1 MSPYAPVKW
10 PVYGYLSNFTK
21 SGTTK
26 CVASPS
32 ALWHWIRLSDWP
44 VFGMCKKCKTMF
56 QCQKPGVWVTPEMFC
71 APPNCTAAQH
81 HSDGFSPEAR
91 DAPTLPASKPEPW
104 AEVYQRIKHFS
115 LDSGGVLHGPSS
127 LIFDPWPNG
136 SVSIEFDSLSPFL
149 PRARSCL
156 GDVERSCFHVPWG
169 TTGGRELPKDDQ
181 IQNQKRTFFGMNIQ
195 HHPASSS
202 IIQHHPA
209 SSSIIQHHPAIP
221 ASFTVHQDTRVF
233 RCFSTRLPWPCSFP
247 MLSRGISFHR
257 RWKAIAHQSS
267 LRRRPNCHW
276 ILHQTCL
283 KKWGGLLTKSI
294 NFRVFWSMNFWPILL
309 PTNMINTND
318 CWSWTGWTGKANRR
332 NVQRRTIFLPRH
344 GSNRVNIWGP
354 NSSLA
359 VSPDTNCAWL
369 KIVTMVYI
377 HIHTVYI
384 L

>member
-1 MSPYAPVKW
+1 MSSYAPVKW

-32 ALWHWIRLSDWP
+32 ASWHWIRLSDWP
-44 VFGMCKKCKTMF
+44 VFGMCKKCKTMH
-56 QCQKPGVWVTPEMFC
+56 QCQKPGVWVTPDMFW

-81 HSDGFSPEAR
+81 HSDGISPEAR

-169 TTGGRELPKDDQ
+169 TTGGRLPKDDQ
-181 IQNQKRTFFGMNIQ
+181 IQNQKRTFFGMTIQ
-195 HHPASSS
+195 HHPAL
-202 IIQHHPA
+202 
-209 SSSIIQHHPAIP
+209 P

-233 RCFSTRLPWPCSFP
+233 RLGCHGHVAFQCFPGAFHFTGDGRPLRTRAAWGDG
-247 MLSRGISFHR
+247 R
-257 RWKAIAHQSS
+257 IAFGFCIKRAS
-267 LRRRPNCHW
+267 
-276 ILHQTCL
+276 
-283 KKWGGLLTKSI
+283 KMGLLTKSI
-294 NFRVFWSMNFWPILL
+294 NFRVFLSINFWPILV
-309 PTNMINTND
+309 PTNMINT
-318 CWSWTGWTGKANRR
+318 
-332 NVQRRTIFLPRH
+332 
-344 GSNRVNIWGP
+344 
-354 NSSLA
+354 
-359 VSPDTNCAWL
+359 
-369 KIVTMVYI
+369 Y
-377 HIHTVYI
+377 
-384 L
+384 